1 MNSIPHPVCHK
12 TTYVRT
18 YVCTYVRTN
27 VVDPM
32 SAWLIFS
39 VTCDCFCIPGAFRR
53 GGGVGLRTYVR
64 TYTYVITN
72 VRTYALQAISAIP
85 SHAWIDPERAT
96 HIQGYVRTY
105 VVTYIHACV
114 RGCVCVCV
122 CTSKDLT
129 SRAQASFPERGPKAV
144 SFQQHRRHALLCL
157 QRACSPWSQRELC
170 GHEAALHNPHSCG

>member
-114 RGCVCVCV
+114 RGCVCVCAPRK
-122 CTSKDLT
+122 T
-129 SRAQASFPERGPKAV
+129 
-144 SFQQHRRHALLCL
+144 
-157 QRACSPWSQRELC
+157 
-170 GHEAALHNPHSCG
+170 